1 MHDDGD
7 GGHLS
12 PLAAAAD
19 HHHRHHFVD
28 YTQRWSTP
36 QTFDIETTFVAL
48 KKDKK
53 RETPF
58 STNVYIQGLVGD
70 NWFVDMNI
78 DI

>member
-1 MHDDGD
+1 MPG
-7 GGHLS
+7 
-12 PLAAAAD
+12 P
-19 HHHRHHFVD
+19 
-28 YTQRWSTP
+28 QRWSTP

-70 NWFVDMNI
+70 NWLVEMNLEI
-78 DI
+78 